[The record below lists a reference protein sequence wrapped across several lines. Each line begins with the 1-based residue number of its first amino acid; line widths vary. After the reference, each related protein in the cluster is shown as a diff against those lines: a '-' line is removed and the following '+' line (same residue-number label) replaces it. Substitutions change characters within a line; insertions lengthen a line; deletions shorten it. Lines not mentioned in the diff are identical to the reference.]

1 MLLQLQLQLL
11 VGCSHFLKFESGFE
25 ITSRHVIKSRYKILG
40 LARWDVPGGDAR
52 AGIIRRVSRV
62 RGRAM
67 GDGKRRA
74 GGIDGAR
81 FAIGDAVG

>member
-52 AGIIRRVSRV
+52 AGTNEQTFLIPPTPPEDTPPEKQNIC
-62 RGRAM
+62 
-67 GDGKRRA
+67 
-74 GGIDGAR
+74 
-81 FAIGDAVG
+81 

>member
-11 VGCSHFLKFESGFE
+11 VGCYHFLKFESGFE

-52 AGIIRRVSRV
+52 AGTNEQTFLTATRAR
-62 RGRAM
+62 RGR
-67 GDGKRRA
+67 KTPW
-74 GGIDGAR
+74 
-81 FAIGDAVG
+81 